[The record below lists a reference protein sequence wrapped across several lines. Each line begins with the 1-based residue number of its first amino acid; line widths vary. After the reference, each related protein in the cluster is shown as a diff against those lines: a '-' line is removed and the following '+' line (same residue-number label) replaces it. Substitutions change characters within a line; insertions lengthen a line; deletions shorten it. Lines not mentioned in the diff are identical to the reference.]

1 MDLGSDEESDFEEEP
16 KPKYSVILSEEEYE
30 DEDGPESY
38 ERSPLQDNFE
48 DPDPSPE
55 IEGWDP
61 REAHDFFRIQY

>member
-1 MDLGSDEESDFEEEP
+1 MDWESDEEEEEQ

-30 DEDGPESY
+30 DDFEGPESY
-38 ERSPLQDNFE
+38 EKDPLQDNFE

-61 REAHDFFRIQY
+61 REAHYNYFRLQ